1 MANSKNLSREM
12 RKGVKRSQRKGLK
25 AIWAELKSKDRRKFR
40 NMEEQ
45 VGLKAYANSLEAP
58 SEEA

>member
-1 MANSKNLSREM
+1 MANTKNLSREM
-12 RKGVKRSQRKGLK
+12 RKGVKRAQRKGLK
-25 AIWAELKSKDRRKFR
+25 AIWSGLKAKDRRKFT

-45 VGLKAYANSLEAP
+45 VGLKAYSNSLNAP